1 MNGEL
6 SRKIMKE
13 DTKLV
18 HLGRG
23 PSSFEGTVNLPV
35 YRASTILS
43 TDMDSYIHR
52 FDDEKNFT
60 DITYGARG
68 TQNSR
73 ALGEA
78 IADLEG
84 GHGTIVTTSGLSAIS
99 VTLGALVSAGDH
111 ILISDSVYGP
121 TRTFCNQVLSRYGV
135 TTEYYSPDI
144 GDAIAELIQKNT
156 RLVLMEAPGSLT
168 FEMQDIPGITRAA
181 KEKGVLTVMDNTW
194 ATPVFFRPLEHGVDI
209 SIQAGTKYIAGHSDL
224 VIGMVTSARETTHK
238 MMVSHAQN
246 LGDAASPD
254 DCYLALRGL
263 RTLSVRLYRQQE
275 STLKVAAW
283 LADQPQVYRVL
294 YPALPGDPG
303 HALWKRDFKG
313 ASSLFGLAMHSE
325 DETAVKAMADSLR
338 YFQIGS
344 SWGGY
349 ESLIAFNH
357 MPVARERVPW
367 TEKPFMLRV
376 HIGLEDPEDLIADLT
391 QGLARI

>member
-1 MNGEL
+1 
-6 SRKIMKE
+6 MKE

-181 KEKGVLTVMDNTW
+181 KEKDVLTVMDNTW

>member
-1 MNGEL
+1 
-6 SRKIMKE
+6 MKE

-43 TDMDSYIHR
+43 ADMDSYIHR

-224 VIGMVTSARETTHK
+224 VIGMVTSAREATHK

-357 MPVARERVPW
+357 MPVARERVSW

>member
-1 MNGEL
+1 
-6 SRKIMKE
+6 MKE

-43 TDMDSYIHR
+43 ADMDSYIHR

-144 GDAIAELIQKNT
+144 GDAISELIQKNT

-224 VIGMVTSARETTHK
+224 VIGMVTSAREATHK

-275 STLKVAAW
+275 STLKVATW

-357 MPVARERVPW
+357 MPVARERVSW

>member
-1 MNGEL
+1 
-6 SRKIMKE
+6 MKE

-43 TDMDSYIHR
+43 ADMDSYIHR
-52 FDDEKNFT
+52 FDDEKNLT

-156 RLVLMEAPGSLT
+156 RLVFMEAPGSLT

-224 VIGMVTSARETTHK
+224 VIGMVTSSSEATHR
-238 MMVSHAQN
+238 MLVSHAHN
-246 LGDAASPD
+246 LGDTASPD

-275 STLKVAAW
+275 STLKVATW
-283 LADQPQVYRVL
+283 LADQPHVYRVL
-294 YPALPGDPG
+294 YPALVDDPG

-325 DETAVKAMADSLR
+325 DETAVKAMADSLE

-357 MPVARERVPW
+357 MPVARERVSW

>member
-1 MNGEL
+1 
-6 SRKIMKE
+6 MKE

-224 VIGMVTSARETTHK
+224 VIGMVTSSSEATHR
-238 MMVSHAQN
+238 MLVSHAQN

-357 MPVARERVPW
+357 MPVARERVSW

>member
-1 MNGEL
+1 
-6 SRKIMKE
+6 MKE

-84 GHGTIVTTSGLSAIS
+84 GYGTIVTTSGLSAIS

-121 TRTFCNQVLSRYGV
+121 TRTFCSQVLSRYGV

>member
-1 MNGEL
+1 
-6 SRKIMKE
+6 MKE

-144 GDAIAELIQKNT
+144 GVAIAELIQKNT

>member
-1 MNGEL
+1 
-6 SRKIMKE
+6 MKE

-43 TDMDSYIHR
+43 ADMDSYIHR

-144 GDAIAELIQKNT
+144 GDAISELIQKNT

-168 FEMQDIPGITRAA
+168 FEMQDVPGITRAA

-224 VIGMVTSARETTHK
+224 VIGMVTSAREATHK

-357 MPVARERVPW
+357 MPVARERVSW

>member
-1 MNGEL
+1 
-6 SRKIMKE
+6 MKE

-43 TDMDSYIHR
+43 ADMDSYIHR

-224 VIGMVTSARETTHK
+224 VIGMVTSAREATHK

-275 STLKVAAW
+275 STLKVATW

-357 MPVARERVPW
+357 MPVARERVSW

-376 HIGLEDPEDLIADLT
+376 HIGLEDPEDLITDLT

>member
-1 MNGEL
+1 
-6 SRKIMKE
+6 MKE

-43 TDMDSYIHR
+43 ADMDSYIHR
-52 FDDEKNFT
+52 FDDEKNLT

-156 RLVLMEAPGSLT
+156 RLVFMEAPGSLT

-224 VIGMVTSARETTHK
+224 VIGMVTSSSEATHR
-238 MMVSHAQN
+238 MLVSHAHN
-246 LGDAASPD
+246 LGDTASPD

-275 STLKVAAW
+275 STLKVATW

-294 YPALPGDPG
+294 YPALADDPG

-325 DETAVKAMADSLR
+325 DETAVKAMADSLE

-357 MPVARERVPW
+357 MPVARERVSW

>member
-1 MNGEL
+1 
-6 SRKIMKE
+6 MKE

-99 VTLGALVSAGDH
+99 LTLGALVSAGDH

>member
-1 MNGEL
+1 
-6 SRKIMKE
+6 MKE

-246 LGDAASPD
+246 LGDSASPD

-376 HIGLEDPEDLIADLT
+376 HIGLEDSEDLIADLT

>member
-1 MNGEL
+1 
-6 SRKIMKE
+6 MKN

-52 FDDEKNFT
+52 FDDEKTFT

-68 TQNSR
+68 TQNAR

-78 IADLEG
+78 VAALEG
-84 GHGTIVTTSGLSAIS
+84 GYGTVVTASGLSAIS
-99 VTLGALVSAGDH
+99 VALGALVSAGDH

-121 TRTFCNQVLSRYGV
+121 TRTFCNQVLSRYGI
-135 TTEYYSPDI
+135 TTEYYAPDI
-144 GDAIAELIQKNT
+144 GGAIAELIRKNT
-156 RLVLMEAPGSLT
+156 RLVFMEAPGSLT
-168 FEMQDIPGITRAA
+168 FEMQDIPGITRAT
-181 KEKGVLTVMDNTW
+181 KEKGVLTLMDNTW
-194 ATPVFFRPLEHGVDI
+194 ATPIFFRPLEHGVDV
-209 SIQAGTKYIAGHSDL
+209 SIQAGTKYIASHSDL
-224 VIGMVTSARETTHK
+224 VIGMITSSREVTHR
-238 MMVSHAQN
+238 MMVSHAHN

-254 DCYLALRGL
+254 DSFMALRGL

-275 STLKVAAW
+275 SAFKVASW
-283 LADQPQVYRVL
+283 LVEQPQVYRVL
-294 YPALPGDPG
+294 YPALAGDPG
-303 HALWKRDFKG
+303 HALWKRDFTG
-313 ASSLFGLAMHSE
+313 ASSLFGLAIHSE
-325 DETAVKAMADSLR
+325 DETAVKAMVDSLQ

-357 MPVARERVPW
+357 MPVTRDRAPW

-376 HIGLEDPEDLIADLT
+376 HIGLEDVEDLIADLT

>member
-1 MNGEL
+1 
-6 SRKIMKE
+6 MKD

-52 FDDEKNFT
+52 FDDEKTFT

-68 TQNSR
+68 TQNAR

-78 IADLEG
+78 VAALEG
-84 GHGTIVTTSGLSAIS
+84 GYGTVVTASGLSAIS
-99 VTLGALVSAGDH
+99 VALGALVSAGDH

-121 TRTFCNQVLSRYGV
+121 TRTFCNQVLSRYGI
-135 TTEYYSPDI
+135 TTEYYAPDI
-144 GDAIAELIQKNT
+144 GGAIAELIRKNT
-156 RLVLMEAPGSLT
+156 RLVFMEAPGSLT
-168 FEMQDIPGITRAA
+168 FEMQDIPGITRAT
-181 KEKGVLTVMDNTW
+181 KEKGVLTLMDNTW
-194 ATPVFFRPLEHGVDI
+194 ATPIFFRPLEHGVDV

-224 VIGMVTSARETTHK
+224 VIGMITSSREVTHRL
-238 MMVSHAQN
+238 MVSHAHN

-254 DCYLALRGL
+254 DSFMALRGL

-275 STLKVAAW
+275 SAFKVASW
-283 LADQPQVYRVL
+283 LVEQPQVYRVL
-294 YPALPGDPG
+294 YPALAGDPG
-303 HALWKRDFKG
+303 HALWKRDFTG
-313 ASSLFGLAMHSE
+313 ASSLFGLAIHSE
-325 DETAVKAMADSLR
+325 DETAVKAMVDSLQ

-357 MPVARERVPW
+357 MPVTRDRAPW

-376 HIGLEDPEDLIADLT
+376 HIGLEDVEDLIADLT

>member
-1 MNGEL
+1 
-6 SRKIMKE
+6 MKN

-52 FDDEKNFT
+52 FDDEKTFT

-68 TQNSR
+68 TQNAR

-78 IADLEG
+78 VAALEG
-84 GHGTIVTTSGLSAIS
+84 GYGTVVTASGLSAIS
-99 VTLGALVSAGDH
+99 VALGALVSAGDH

-121 TRTFCNQVLSRYGV
+121 TRTFCNQVLSRYGI
-135 TTEYYSPDI
+135 TTEYYAPDI
-144 GDAIAELIQKNT
+144 GGAIAELIRKNT
-156 RLVLMEAPGSLT
+156 RLVFMEAPGSLT
-168 FEMQDIPGITRAA
+168 FEMQDIPGITRAT
-181 KEKGVLTVMDNTW
+181 KEKGVLTLMDNTW
-194 ATPVFFRPLEHGVDI
+194 ATPIFFRPLEHGVDV

-224 VIGMVTSARETTHK
+224 VIGMITSSREVTHR

-254 DCYLALRGL
+254 DSFMALRGL

-275 STLKVAAW
+275 SAFKVASW
-283 LADQPQVYRVL
+283 LVEQPQVYRVL
-294 YPALPGDPG
+294 YPALAGDPG
-303 HALWKRDFKG
+303 HALWKRDFTG
-313 ASSLFGLAMHSE
+313 ASSLFGLAIHSE
-325 DETAVKAMADSLR
+325 DETAVKAMVDSLQ

-357 MPVARERVPW
+357 MPVTRDRAPW

-376 HIGLEDPEDLIADLT
+376 HIGLEDVEDLIADLT

>member
-1 MNGEL
+1 
-6 SRKIMKE
+6 MKN

-52 FDDEKNFT
+52 FDDEKTFT

-68 TQNSR
+68 TQNAR

-78 IADLEG
+78 VAALEG
-84 GHGTIVTTSGLSAIS
+84 GYGTVVTASGLSAIS
-99 VTLGALVSAGDH
+99 VALGALVSAGDH

-121 TRTFCNQVLSRYGV
+121 TRTFCNQVLSRYGI
-135 TTEYYSPDI
+135 TTEYYAPDI
-144 GDAIAELIQKNT
+144 GGAIAELIRKNT
-156 RLVLMEAPGSLT
+156 RLVFMEAPGSLT
-168 FEMQDIPGITRAA
+168 FEMQDIPGITRAT
-181 KEKGVLTVMDNTW
+181 KEKGVLTLMDNTW
-194 ATPVFFRPLEHGVDI
+194 ATPIFFRPLEHGVDV

-224 VIGMVTSARETTHK
+224 VIGMITSSREVTHR
-238 MMVSHAQN
+238 MMVSHAHN

-254 DCYLALRGL
+254 DSFMALRGL

-275 STLKVAAW
+275 SAFKVASW
-283 LADQPQVYRVL
+283 LVEQPQVYRVL
-294 YPALPGDPG
+294 YPALAGDPG
-303 HALWKRDFKG
+303 HALWKRDFTG
-313 ASSLFGLAMHSE
+313 ASSLFGLAIHSE
-325 DETAVKAMADSLR
+325 DETAVKAMVDSLQ

-357 MPVARERVPW
+357 MPVTRDRVPW

-376 HIGLEDPEDLIADLT
+376 HIGLEDVEDLIADLT

>member
-1 MNGEL
+1 
-6 SRKIMKE
+6 MKE

-349 ESLIAFNH
+349 ESLIVFNH

>member
-1 MNGEL
+1 
-6 SRKIMKE
+6 MKE

-156 RLVLMEAPGSLT
+156 RLVFMEAPGSLT

-357 MPVARERVPW
+357 MPVARERVSW

>member
-1 MNGEL
+1 
-6 SRKIMKE
+6 MKE

-43 TDMDSYIHR
+43 ADMDSYIHR

-78 IADLEG
+78 ISDLEG
-84 GHGTIVTTSGLSAIS
+84 GPGTIVTTSGLSAIS

-156 RLVLMEAPGSLT
+156 RLVFMEAPGSLT

-181 KEKGVLTVMDNTW
+181 KEKDVLTVMDNTW

-224 VIGMVTSARETTHK
+224 VIGMVTSSSEATHR
-238 MMVSHAQN
+238 MLVSHVHN

-263 RTLSVRLYRQQE
+263 RTLSVRLCRQQE
-275 STLKVAAW
+275 STLKVATW

-294 YPALPGDPG
+294 YPALADDPG
-303 HALWKRDFKG
+303 HALWKRDFNG

-325 DETAVKAMADSLR
+325 DETAVKAMADSLK

-357 MPVARERVPW
+357 MPVARERVSW
-367 TEKPFMLRV
+367 TDKPFMLRV
-376 HIGLEDPEDLIADLT
+376 HIGLEDPEDLIADLA

>member
-1 MNGEL
+1 
-6 SRKIMKE
+6 MKE

-313 ASSLFGLAMHSE
+313 ASSLFGIAMHSE

>member
-1 MNGEL
+1 
-6 SRKIMKE
+6 MKE

-43 TDMDSYIHR
+43 ADMDSYIHR

-224 VIGMVTSARETTHK
+224 VIGMVTSSSEATHR
-238 MMVSHAQN
+238 MLVSHAQN

>member
-1 MNGEL
+1 
-6 SRKIMKE
+6 MKE

-43 TDMDSYIHR
+43 ADMDSYIHR

-224 VIGMVTSARETTHK
+224 VIGMVTSAREATHK

-325 DETAVKAMADSLR
+325 DETAVKAMADRLR

-349 ESLIAFNH
+349 ESLITFNH